1 MIPVIKLADLE
12 ARRPESLELLHAS
25 LRDNTLVHVDARTE
39 LGAGFFSDLYG
50 QTRSFFALPEE
61 RKKALDIDKSPNY
74 RGYVGQGTE
83 YTNGVPDL
91 KESFEFGKETPA
103 PEGERLHWYGLYG
116 DNQWPGEATLPG
128 FRAVVDAY
136 SAAMDRIALAALACL
151 QLTLDQEADP
161 EKGVTGGELCSF
173 SRLIYYRDPKGFGAG
188 EARLERHTDSGLLT
202 IGLQNAAGLE
212 AQAANGEW
220 LRVEPPA
227 DVFTVF
233 PGELMEI
240 WTHGYYRACAHRVRN
255 AALSGERLSYA
266 SFFLPDLQRELVP
279 MDRATSAR
287 LSGPLSVP
295 GANPWLAGG
304 SELPPATPIGQLEWD
319 RMNVIFPGRDTAE
332 AETQKGQVQ

>member
-1 MIPVIKLADLE
+1 MIPVITLADLE
-12 ARRPESLELLHAS
+12 AQRPEALELLHTS
-25 LRDNTLVHVDARTE
+25 LRENTLVHVDARRE
-39 LGAGFFSDLYG
+39 LGDSFFPDLYG
-50 QTRSFFALPEE
+50 QTRAFFALPEAD
-61 RKKALDIDKSPNY
+61 KQALDINASPNY
-74 RGYVGQGTE
+74 RGYVSQGTE

-103 PEGERLHWYGLYG
+103 PEGEQLHWYGLYG
-116 DNQWPGEATLPG
+116 ENQWPAEESLPG

-136 SAAMDRIALAALACL
+136 SAAMDRIALATLSCL
-151 QLTLDQEADP
+151 QLTLDQPIDP

-173 SRLIYYRDPKGFGAG
+173 SRLIRYRDPKGFGA
-188 EARLERHTDSGLLT
+188 EETRLERHTDSGLLT

-212 AQAANGEW
+212 AESTSGEW
-220 LRVEPPA
+220 LSVEPPA

-255 AALSGERLSYA
+255 AALTTERLSYA

-279 MDRATSAR
+279 MDRALSPR

-295 GANPWLAGG
+295 SANSWLTGT
-304 SELPPATPIGQLEWD
+304 SELPESAPIGQLEWD
-319 RMNVIFPGRDTAE
+319 RMNVIFPGRETANTG
-332 AETQKGQVQ
+332 AEKGEVL